1 MVSKEL
7 LSEDQVSNKNKSDG
21 KVTRVMSFLLEL
33 LLFDI
38 SIFRKHTWIRY
49 KKNRISM
56 FFGLILRLCYYFK
69 HRPISWVTNSRDHFG
84 AITNFRI

>member
-38 SIFRKHTWIRY
+38 SIFRKHT
-49 KKNRISM
+49 
-56 FFGLILRLCYYFK
+56 
-69 HRPISWVTNSRDHFG
+69 
-84 AITNFRI
+84 